1 MSNGV
6 SRGTR
11 PVRRVG
17 SGVGSGPARLVNGS
31 SWTHGLACSGS
42 ALTLTRSGS
51 YRGEGRQRVLD
62 LLPGGRAGLRRAT
75 GQASARGATCAG
87 PRTPLPLLPGGTTGL
102 PGRRIPGTQ
111 AWPGLRVQHAP
122 GPGGVKGARRAE
134 SPGDARLRERGRQ
147 GGVPGIGRAR
157 GRVTLRGR
165 RHPPFKADRG
175 FRVPL
180 SQVPRPGHDSR
191 ASPEPS
197 YPQGEQVPR
206 PRT

>member
-122 GPGGVKGARRAE
+122 GPGGVKGAHRAGL
-134 SPGDARLRERGRQ
+134 PGTRASGGRGRQ
-147 GGVPGIGRAR
+147 GGVPGIGRAH
-157 GRVTLRGR
+157 GRVTLRGET
-165 RHPPFKADRG
+165 
-175 FRVPL
+175 
-180 SQVPRPGHDSR
+180 
-191 ASPEPS
+191 ASPL
-197 YPQGEQVPR
+197 QGRSGISSSAFSGTP